1 MALPKLNFKQED
13 LECHLEKKVE
23 LINEFEKLKLT
34 YNTDWK
40 IAYIDKI
47 IDEIDNLLIGN
58 LNNLLNL
65 KNTFLLIKDLRKG
78 NCNKR
83 DCNCKVCNDFKENQ
97 IFSNKIQDIFNYS
110 NSSLRAFYT
119 NSNIKA
125 CYVCNAQY
133 TLAIQSEYDKK
144 KYKSIK
150 KFKNSSDFV
159 KQVRFISKYQLDHYI
174 PKSLFPAF
182 SVSLHNLYPICSNCN
197 QIKSNKSIDLK
208 NLYSD
213 ITFELE
219 PDSIRKYYL
228 GEGNF
233 ELKINCLSPDTRETA
248 ESFDFKG
255 IYNNHLDYI
264 EEVFERKIKYTNSY
278 KESLEKQF
286 ENIKYINKQNI
297 EDRLILGTYSLE
309 EGYYKRPLSKFIH
322 DINNQFDNLI
332 K

>member
-13 LECHLEKKVE
+13 LKCHLEKKVE

-47 IDEIDNLLIGN
+47 IDEIEILLIGD

-65 KNTFLLIKDLRKG
+65 KYSFLLIKDLKKG

-83 DCNCKVCNDFKENQ
+83 KCNCNVCKESKDRQ
-97 IFSNKIQDIFNYS
+97 SFSNKIQEIFKYS

-133 TLAIQSEYDKK
+133 TLSIESECDN
-144 KYKSIK
+144 K
-150 KFKNSSDFV
+150 KFKNSGSFI

-182 SVSLHNLYPICSNCN
+182 SVSLYNLYPICSNCN

-208 NLYSD
+208 NFYSD

-233 ELKINCLSPDTRETA
+233 ELKINCLSTDTRETA

-264 EEVFERKIKYTNSY
+264 EEVFERKIKYTDSY

-286 ENIKYINKQNI
+286 GNIKTINKQNI

-322 DINNQFDNLI
+322 EINNQFEKL
-332 K
+332 KTK